1 MECCFG
7 KMQCLCSLS
16 CLFFILSLGFPIC
29 KDFFL
34 IVYGIG
40 KKRLENLQKHYKKN
54 GILPRVHGNKGRLA
68 IRVCSLETLKPV
80 VSFLDNYAEEHAVAF
95 PGRVPGFKRTDVRLL
110 PSSNTKASIHRVY
123 EQAAP
128 SAGVTA
134 VLYPKFVEMWNKLR
148 PQMRITKPMT
158 DLCHTCQKNN
168 TSIYRSANL
177 PDDEKSEVVRKQ
189 EKHLLD
195 AERERSLYKN
205 ACNESKDSIAKILHE
220 IDFNSTRQPCSFNGK
235 VHYSF
240 DYAQQVQL
248 PSNPM
253 QPGPIYFKVP
263 RKVGIFG
270 ICCESLPRQVNFLID
285 EAGNMGKDANATI
298 SYLHYFFANHG
309 LGETE
314 VLLHADN
321 CCAQNK
327 NSYVLWYLAWRVM
340 VGLHQCCTHSFLIV
354 GHTKFACDWCFRLLK
369 QSFQKSFVSSLYELS
384 TVVDTSTVRGVNVT
398 QLCSLH
404 DGSTIVPVYDWV
416 SFLSLYFKKFP
427 NIKKYHHFQ
436 FKQAMPGVLM
446 YREFSDGTDE
456 HFSLL
461 HKEDTLPPSIP
472 PAPLQ
477 PKGLDQQRK
486 QYLYTEIRQFCKEG
500 TEDLIAPKP

>member
-1 MECCFG
+1 MECFFW
-7 KMQCLCSLS
+7 KNAVSVFIKLP
-16 CLFFILSLGFPIC
+16 LFHSFSRFSDC

-34 IVYGIG
+34 IIYGIG

-148 PQMRITKPMT
+148 PKRKITKPMT

-195 AERERSLYKN
+195 AEWERSLYKN

-240 DYAQQVQL
+240 DYA
-248 PSNPM
+248 
-253 QPGPIYFKVP
+253 
-263 RKVGIFG
+263 
-270 ICCESLPRQVNFLID
+270 
-285 EAGNMGKDANATI
+285 NATI

-321 CCAQNK
+321 CCRQNK
-327 NSYVLWYLAWRVM
+327 NSYVLWYLAWWVM
-340 VGLHQCCTHSFLIV
+340 VGLHQSCTYSFLIV
-354 GHTKFACDWCFRLLK
+354 GHPKFACDWCFGLLK
-369 QSFQKSFVSSLYELS
+369 QSFRKSF
-384 TVVDTSTVRGVNVT
+384 
-398 QLCSLH
+398 
-404 DGSTIVPVYDWV
+404 
-416 SFLSLYFKKFP
+416 
-427 NIKKYHHFQ
+427 
-436 FKQAMPGVLM
+436 
-446 YREFSDGTDE
+446 
-456 HFSLL
+456 
-461 HKEDTLPPSIP
+461 
-472 PAPLQ
+472 AP
-477 PKGLDQQRK
+477 RC
-486 QYLYTEIRQFCKEG
+486 TN
-500 TEDLIAPKP
+500 